1 VASRLSSS
9 GAKNSTPS
17 DDERRGPA
25 AGDAAAS
32 TCASKRKAP
41 SRQRLR
47 SSGVGVTSPTHDRWR
62 DRRHATRCAQ
72 SDLAFGTA
80 LRFTP
85 ERREKA
91 PQAVDR
97 CTLASTPSDL
107 TKLAQRRLRQ
117 QRSTERIERLGF
129 DAVLEHLESD
139 RRRHHERRLQRMQ
152 PGDTG
157 IAAEIQTGSASSR
170 ASAASTSTGV
180 AGRRA
185 TAKRSNRSPIR
196 RSRRCA

>member
-1 VASRLSSS
+1 MRLEAEGTEQAAPPQQRSR
-9 GAKNSTPS
+9 
-17 DDERRGPA
+17 
-25 AGDAAAS
+25 
-32 TCASKRKAP
+32 
-41 SRQRLR
+41 
-47 SSGVGVTSPTHDRWR
+47 VTSPTHDRWR
-62 DRRHATRCAQ
+62 DRRHAHRCARPI
-72 SDLAFGTA
+72 SPSAPPCDSRPNGA
-80 LRFTP
+80 RK
-85 ERREKA
+85 RRRLSTGA
-91 PQAVDR
+91 TSPA
-97 CTLASTPSDL
+97 TPSDL

-117 QRSTERIERLGF
+117 QRRTERIERLGF

-185 TAKRSNRSPIR
+185 TAKRSNVSPIR